1 MPKQDKIDPKQVE
14 EDYGLSMG
22 LFKSSKELYG
32 LLKKATRGNWTATK
46 FQVELRNTNWFKK
59 HSATWREN
67 QALKFSDPQTF
78 RSNVKERQ
86 VAINDLARSYGV
98 SLSAATLKKMAT
110 VSTMNG
116 FDDARMRDWIA
127 NYVKPSKQGNYGG
140 ELAGLQAQLEQTA
153 ARNGVRIGGPAMKS
167 WMQAITRGNQTVEG
181 YQAYLRD
188 QAAKTFS
195 AFGDQ
200 IRGGMDLQDVVSPYV
215 NSMAEILEINPQQI
229 DMFDQTIRK
238 AITQKNAKGQVS
250 PAALGDFEDSLR
262 KDPRWRQTK
271 NANKQARAMA
281 AAMANAWGLK

>member
-1 MPKQDKIDPKQVE
+1 MPKKDTLNAKEIE

-32 LLKKATRGNWTATK
+32 LLRKAVKGNWTATK
-46 FQVELRNTNWFKK
+46 FQVELRNTKWFKT

-67 QALKFSDPQTF
+67 QALKFSDPKTF
-78 RSNVKERQ
+78 KANVKERQ

-98 SLSAATLKKMAT
+98 SLSAKTLAKMAT

-127 NYVKPSKQGNYGG
+127 NYVKPSSQGNYGG

-153 ARNGVRIGGPAMKS
+153 SRNGVRISGPAMKS

-200 IRGGMDLQDVVSPYV
+200 IRAGMDMQDVASPYIQ
-215 NSMAEILEINPQQI
+215 SMAEVWEINPQQV
-229 DMFDQTIRK
+229 DMFDQTLRK
-238 AITQKNAKGQVS
+238 ALTRKNEKGQVDPTS
-250 PAALGDFEDSLR
+250 IGDFEEQLR

-271 NANKQARAMA
+271 QANKQARAMA
-281 AAMANAWGLK
+281 EAMASAWGLN